1 MCIRDR
7 YGPEAFKKTG
17 ISLIN
22 IDGMEAEEVTATLN
36 SKYDIAVRGGFHCA
50 GLAHKTIGTW
60 ERGAVR
66 ISVGPFNTKRDM
78 EKLVDA
84 LWQIGSERN
93 S

>member
-1 MCIRDR
+1 MGFVSL

-22 IDGMEAEEVTATLN
+22 IDGMEAEEVTAILN

-60 ERGAVR
+60 EKGGVR
-66 ISVGPFNTKRDM
+66 ISVGRLTPKGILKKWSMLFGR
-78 EKLVDA
+78 
-84 LWQIGSERN
+84 
-93 S
+93 